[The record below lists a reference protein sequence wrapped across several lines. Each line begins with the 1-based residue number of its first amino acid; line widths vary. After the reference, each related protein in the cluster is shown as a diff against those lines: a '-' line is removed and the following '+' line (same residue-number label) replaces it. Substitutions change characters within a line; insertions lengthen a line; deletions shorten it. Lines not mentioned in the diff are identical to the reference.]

1 MVPRVSPFALFHAL
15 VSALGSRIGVA
26 DGQRTYHYCAVARV
40 HWGRSL
46 LSGVCVCWKGC
57 TWALAENHNHDRSG
71 KGAARQHTHTGWR
84 TERTRT
90 RRWPWWPRWGSR
102 NRKTVHQP
110 SRVHGWCTVRSK
122 SLHLEAP
129 RALKNAGRHRLP
141 VGGGNVS
148 KFVVT

>member
-1 MVPRVSPFALFHAL
+1 MLCF
-15 VSALGSRIGVA
+15 
-26 DGQRTYHYCAVARV
+26 T
-40 HWGRSL
+40 RSYQ
-46 LSGVCVCWKGC
+46 LSGVEKGWPTDRGLIIIALWPGCIGAVLYCPVCVCWKGC

-71 KGAARQHTHTGWR
+71 KGAVRQHIHTGWR